1 MYVEQHAYHSDVET
15 RMHSSG
21 MRTACLLTIS
31 QHALH
36 RGVSAGGGVSAWG
49 WCLPRVVSARG
60 VSARGGVSQHAMGQT
75 PPPQVDRQTPLIT

>member
-36 RGVSAGGGVSAWG
+36 RGVSARGEGVSAQA
-49 WCLPRVVSARG
+49 V
-60 VSARGGVSQHAMGQT
+60 VSQHAMGQT
-75 PPPQVDRQTPLIT
+75 PPPAVDRQTPVKT